1 MPLWIVPFDV
11 QDRDV
16 APANVLSGRFLA
28 VGFVR
33 RRHERAQ
40 HTGQAGSLGT

>member
-16 APANVLSGRFLA
+16 TPANVLSGRFFSC
-28 VGFVR
+28 GFYTK
-33 RRHERAQ
+33 A
-40 HTGQAGSLGT
+40 S